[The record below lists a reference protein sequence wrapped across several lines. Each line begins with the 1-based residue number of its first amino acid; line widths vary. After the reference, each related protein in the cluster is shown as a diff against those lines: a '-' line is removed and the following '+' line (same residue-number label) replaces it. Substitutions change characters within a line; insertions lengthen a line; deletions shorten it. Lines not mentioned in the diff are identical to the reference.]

1 MAESDVN
8 RYSITD
14 RIQPSGGALS
24 GGAGFLKL
32 LGMHILLLLGFV
44 SDRELLFV
52 CKFLV
57 VVVVDGGHGHGV
69 CASNSVSFPS
79 AI

>member
-1 MAESDVN
+1 
-8 RYSITD
+8 
-14 RIQPSGGALS
+14 
-24 GGAGFLKL
+24 
-32 LGMHILLLLGFV
+32 MHILLLLGFV

-69 CASNSVSFPS
+69 CVSNSVSFPS